1 MYLNKKGFLLTDALV
16 CVFIVCVMALVISSA
31 IIVYTGSQKR
41 IYDHAER
48 VDEKMKQEM
57 EKVDKC
63 EICTSPPATALP

>member
-1 MYLNKKGFLLTDALV
+1 MFLNKKGFLLTDALV

-48 VDEKMKQEM
+48 TDEKMKQEM
-57 EKVDKC
+57 EKVDTC
-63 EICTSPPATALP
+63 QICTSPPATALP